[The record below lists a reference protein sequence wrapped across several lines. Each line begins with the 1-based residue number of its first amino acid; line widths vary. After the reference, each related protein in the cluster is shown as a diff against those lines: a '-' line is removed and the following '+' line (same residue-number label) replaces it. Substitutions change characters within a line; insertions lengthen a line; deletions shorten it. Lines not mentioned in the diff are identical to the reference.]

1 MSATAEPTARRA
13 ETDEQPSFTDI
24 ERAII
29 NRLQYGL
36 PLTPTPYR
44 DVAEE
49 LGITEQQLLDHL
61 KALLAN
67 GTLTRFGPMF
77 HAGEMGGGLTL
88 AAMRIPAQDYD
99 RVTEQVNSF
108 PEVAHNYRR
117 EHELNMWFVLATE
130 TPEGIT
136 DTIARIEE
144 LTGYPVYNMPKE
156 QEFHVNLHFEI

>member
-1 MSATAEPTARRA
+1 MSVTAEPAARWESPDVA
-13 ETDEQPSFTDI
+13 PAFTDT
-24 ERAII
+24 EKAII

-36 PLTPTPYR
+36 PLTPSPYR

-49 LGITEQQLLDHL
+49 LGISEQTLLDTL
-61 KALLAN
+61 QALLAN
-67 GTLTRFGPMF
+67 RTLTRFGPMF

-88 AAMRIPAQDYD
+88 AAMRIPEQDFD

-108 PEVAHNYRR
+108 AEVAHNYRR

-130 TPEGIT
+130 TPEGIAE
-136 DTIARIEE
+136 TIGRIEA

-156 QEFHVNLHFEI
+156 QEFHVNLHFEV

>member
-1 MSATAEPTARRA
+1 MDDLDRRL
-13 ETDEQPSFTDI
+13 
-24 ERAII
+24 I
-29 NRLQYGL
+29 NRLQHGL
-36 PLTPTPYR
+36 PLVRQPWQALA
-44 DVAEE
+44 DE
-49 LGITEQQLLDHL
+49 LQSDSQTLRTRVQTLLDD
-61 KALLAN
+61 

-88 AAMRIPAQDYD
+88 AAMRIPAEDYD

-130 TPEGIT
+130 TPEGIA
-136 DTIARIEE
+136 DTIARIEA

>member
-1 MSATAEPTARRA
+1 MSATAEQHRHSEVPN
-13 ETDEQPSFTDI
+13 FTPV

-29 NRLQYGL
+29 NRLQTGL
-36 PLTPTPYR
+36 PLTRTPYK

-49 LGITEQQLLDHL
+49 IGITEQDLLGHL

-88 AAMRIPAQDYD
+88 AAMRIPEHDFE
-99 RVTEQVNSF
+99 RVTGQVNRF
-108 PEVAHNYRR
+108 DEVAHNYRR

-130 TPEGIT
+130 TPEAIAN
-136 DTIARIEE
+136 TISRIEN

-156 QEFHVNLHFEI
+156 QEFHVHLHFPI

>member
-1 MSATAEPTARRA
+1 MSAIAEPANCRQSSA
-13 ETDEQPSFTDI
+13 DKPVFTDI

-36 PLTPTPYR
+36 PLTATPYK
-44 DVAEE
+44 DAADE
-49 LGITEQQLLDHL
+49 LGITEQTLLDTL
-61 KALLAN
+61 KSLLAN

-88 AAMRIPAQDYD
+88 AAMRIPAEEFE

-117 EHELNMWFVLATE
+117 EHDLNMWFVLATE
-130 TPEGIT
+130 TPEDIA
-136 DTIARIEE
+136 DTIHRIEA
-144 LTGYPVYNMPKE
+144 LTGHPVYNMPKE
-156 QEFHVNLHFEI
+156 QEFHVNLHFEV

>member
-1 MSATAEPTARRA
+1 MSATARCRQTPQSPAAVREFTA
-13 ETDEQPSFTDI
+13 T

-29 NRLQYGL
+29 NRLQRGL
-36 PLTPTPYR
+36 PLTAAPYR
-44 DVAEE
+44 DVADE
-49 LGITEQQLLDHL
+49 LGIGEEELLGHL
-61 KALLAN
+61 KAMLAD

-88 AAMRIPAQDYD
+88 AAMRIPEQDFD
-99 RVTEQVNSF
+99 RVTEQVNHF
-108 PEVAHNYRR
+108 AEVAHNYRR

-136 DTIARIEE
+136 DTIKRIEA

-156 QEFHVNLHFEI
+156 QEFHVHLHFEV

>member
-1 MSATAEPTARRA
+1 MSAIAER
-13 ETDEQPSFTDI
+13 PSNIPATPGFTPV

-29 NRLQYGL
+29 NRLQVGL
-36 PLTPTPYR
+36 PLTRTPYQ

-49 LGITEQQLLDHL
+49 IGIDQHELLEHL

-88 AAMRIPAQDYD
+88 AAMRIPPQDFE
-99 RVTEQVNSF
+99 RVTGQVNSF
-108 PEVAHNYRR
+108 HQVAHNYRR
-117 EHELNMWFVLATE
+117 EHELSMWFVLATE
-130 TPEGIT
+130 TPDGIA
-136 DTIARIEE
+136 DTIEQIEA

-156 QEFHVNLHFEI
+156 QEFHVHLHFKV

>member
-1 MSATAEPTARRA
+1 MSATAEPKARRPMS
-13 ETDEQPSFTDI
+13 DDKPVFTDI

-36 PLTPTPYR
+36 PLTLTPYQG
-44 DVAEE
+44 VADE
-49 LGITEQQLLDHL
+49 LGITEQQLLDQL

-88 AAMRIPAQDYD
+88 AAMRIPAENYD

-130 TPEGIT
+130 TPEGIA
-136 DTIARIEE
+136 DTIARIEA